1 MVLSSRFSKL
11 GTETAFAVAEE
22 ARSFART
29 GAKVY
34 PFHLGDMDIRTPE
47 NIIEAAVKAMYAGK
61 TGYCSNYGI
70 PELREALA
78 QTINRSH
85 GTTFG
90 PENVA
95 IQPGGKPVIQKYFL
109 ALMNPG
115 DEVLYPNPGYPIYES
130 MIAFHGGTPVPYSYR
145 DTAEGFRLDVEEL
158 EAKIGPATR
167 FLVFNNLHNPSGAE
181 ASAGELAALAQLVLR
196 HDLQVLCDEAY
207 FDIRYEGES
216 VSFASLPGMSERCI
230 ILHTFSKK
238 FAMTG
243 WRLGAAVGPRAL
255 IDAIAKLNVNDES
268 CSNHFVQWAGLE
280 ALTGPQEG
288 SRKILQTLRE
298 RRDTCHRL
306 LSGIPGV
313 CCPKPNATFYL
324 FPNVTAL
331 MGQLGFDQYEGF
343 RRAVLQATG
352 VSFCTR
358 LHFGSMLPGE
368 RERYIR
374 FSYSGIGVDM
384 IAEGMTRLEAFVE
397 TGSARKQARIA

>member
-1 MVLSSRFSKL
+1 MELSSRFSKL

-22 ARSFART
+22 ARNFART

-34 PFHLGDMDIRTPE
+34 PFHLGDMDMRTPE
-47 NIIEAAVKAMYAGK
+47 NIIEAAAKAMYAGK

-78 QTINRSH
+78 ADITRSH
-85 GTTFG
+85 GTAYAA
-90 PENVA
+90 ENVA

-115 DEVLYPNPGYPIYES
+115 DEALYPNPGYPIYES
-130 MIAFHGGTPVPYSYR
+130 IIGFHGGKPVPYSYR
-145 DTAEGFRLDVEEL
+145 ETTDGFRLDIDEL
-158 EAKIGPATR
+158 EAKISPATR
-167 FLVFNNLHNPSGAE
+167 FLVFNNLHNPTGAE
-181 ASAGELAALAQLVLR
+181 ASAGELKALSEFVIR
-196 HDLQVLCDEAY
+196 HDLLVLCDEAY
-207 FDIRYEGES
+207 FDIRYAGES
-216 VSFASLPGMSERCI
+216 ASLASIPGMSDRSL
-230 ILHTFSKK
+230 ILYTFSKR

-243 WRLGAAVGPRAL
+243 WRLGAAVGPREL

-288 SRKILQTLRE
+288 SRKILETLRA
-298 RRDTCHRL
+298 RRDICHQL
-306 LSGIPGV
+306 LNEIAGV
-313 CCPKPNATFYL
+313 HCAKPNATFYL

-331 MGQLGFDQYEGF
+331 MKGLGIDQYESF

-352 VSFCTR
+352 VSFCSR

-374 FSYSGIGVDM
+374 FAYSGIGVDT
-384 IAEGMTRLEAFVE
+384 IAEGLGRLKDFVHR
-397 TGSARKQARIA
+397 GGARA